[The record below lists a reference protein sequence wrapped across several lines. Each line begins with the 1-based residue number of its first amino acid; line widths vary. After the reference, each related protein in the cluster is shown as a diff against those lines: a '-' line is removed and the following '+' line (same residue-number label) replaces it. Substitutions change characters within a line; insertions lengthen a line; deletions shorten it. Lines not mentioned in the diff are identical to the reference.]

1 VLASEGE
8 QGDSVVRPRLG
19 VVLVVLG
26 LVAGGSAGAGG
37 LAVAVAVALSSSS
50 ATYVVAPGD
59 TLGEIADRL
68 HIPIDELAAA
78 NGIGDPDHIVA
89 GQVLVLPAPP
99 VEGAPDAGDGY
110 GGDTVGYVVAPGD
123 TLSDIADRLG
133 VPADRLAE
141 ANGIDD
147 PDFLREGMVLVVPG
161 TGGGATVGYVV
172 RDGDTLSDVADRTG
186 AAVEDLIAANDLS
199 DPDFLAVGTVLS
211 VPGTWQCPVDGPVW
225 FENDFG
231 APWGEGVT
239 HRGIDLF
246 AARGTPV
253 VAPVAGVV
261 ERHPNPLGG
270 EAFTLSGDDGVWYYG
285 AHLESYGAEGRV
297 TAGTVVGYIGNS
309 GDARDTDPHLH
320 FESHPEG
327 NDAVNPY
334 PTLVGACQKG

>member
-1 VLASEGE
+1 
-8 QGDSVVRPRLG
+8 VVRPRFR

-26 LVAGGSAGAGG
+26 LVAGGSASAGG
-37 LAVAVAVALSSSS
+37 LAVAVAVVLSSSS

-59 TLGEIADRL
+59 TLGEISVRL

-78 NGIGDPDHIVA
+78 NDITDPDHIVA
-89 GQVLVLPAPP
+89 GQVLVLPAPA
-99 VEGAPDAGDGY
+99 VEGAPGAADGY
-110 GGDTVGYVVAPGD
+110 GADTVGYVVAPGD
-123 TLSDIADRLG
+123 TLGDIAHRLG

-147 PDFLREGMVLVVPG
+147 PDFLQVGTVLVVPG

-186 AAVEDLIAANDLS
+186 ATVEELVAANDIA
-199 DPDFLAVGTVLS
+199 DPDFLAVGTVLA

-231 APWGEGVT
+231 APWGEGTT

-270 EAFTLSGDDGVWYYG
+270 EAFALSGDDGVWYYG

-297 TAGTVVGYIGNS
+297 TAGTVIGYVGNS
-309 GDARDTDPHLH
+309 GDARDTSPHLH

-327 NDAVNPY
+327 SDAVNPY
-334 PTLVGACQKG
+334 PTLVGACDKR